1 MTSKE
6 QCRRIV
12 HQCKE
17 RLKVAT
23 DPDERHKIA
32 IVGLEFNKALLE
44 LSDKKVVESI
54 IKKRWGL

>member
-6 QCRRIV
+6 QCKRIV
-12 HQCKE
+12 DQCKQ

-23 DPDERHKIA
+23 DPAERNRIA

-44 LSDKKVVESI
+44 LSDKKVVEAI